1 MGLELTF
8 HPLLFVNLRSM
19 VFANEFCLI
28 VLQVERGGR
37 VSVSKLISE
46 LYEGNTNRAHLF
58 RYMLLAFDIATVLF
72 VIGTSFLPR
81 TQVIEWA
88 DTGIGLIILLDLV
101 ARFSTGEMSMR
112 SLLRPSTIA
121 DFAAVFSFL
130 APLSGEGFGFL
141 RILRTLRLLHTYQV
155 LARLR
160 VDFPF
165 VRQHEDAL
173 IAVLNLLV
181 FLFIMTGLVYETQHR
196 TNAEIANYADALYF
210 TVTALTTTGFG
221 DITLEGTS
229 GRLISVSIMIFG
241 VTLFLRLAQVLFRPN
256 KVRHVCSNCGLS
268 RHDIDAVHCKAC
280 GAVVNIENE
289 GEG

>member
-1 MGLELTF
+1 MRK
-8 HPLLFVNLRSM
+8 LL
-19 VFANEFCLI
+19 
-28 VLQVERGGR
+28 
-37 VSVSKLISE
+37 SE
-46 LYEGNTNRAHLF
+46 LYEGNTDRAHLF
-58 RYMLLAFDIATVLF
+58 RYVLLVFDIITILF

-81 TQVIEWA
+81 SQVVEWVDA
-88 DTGIGLIILLDLV
+88 GIGLIILLDVL
-101 ARFSTGEMSMR
+101 ARFSIGEMTMR
-112 SLLRPSTIA
+112 SFFRPSTIA
-121 DFAAVFSFL
+121 DLVAIFSFL

-141 RILRTLRLLHTYQV
+141 RILRTVRLLHTYQV

-160 VDFPF
+160 IDFPF

-173 IAVLNLLV
+173 IAVINLLV

-221 DITLEGTS
+221 DITLEGTT

-256 KVRHVCSNCGLS
+256 KVRYVCSNCGLS
-268 RHDIDAVHCKAC
+268 RHDADAVHCKDC
-280 GAVVNIENE
+280 GAIVHIENE
-289 GEG
+289 GES